1 MKSRRSRG
9 FDEGFG
15 SGPLENLARKNI
27 MNNVTAAARQLA
39 DFANAEYCRL
49 VAAGDK
55 PGSEV
60 FGFARNQREY
70 RIAIAEADI
79 SILAARGLDETT
91 AERKFAATVADIIAT
106 MLEESPYAVSGL

>member
-1 MKSRRSRG
+1 
-9 FDEGFG
+9 
-15 SGPLENLARKNI
+15 
-27 MNNVTAAARQLA
+27 MNNAPSFIAFVAAAKLA
-39 DFANAEYCRL
+39 TFANAEYCKL

-60 FGFARNQREY
+60 FGYAKTQREY
-70 RIAIAEADI
+70 RIAVAENDI

-106 MLEESPYAVSGL
+106 MLEESPYSYPQG